1 MSDKLWIIIRREFLN
16 IVTKKT
22 FLIATFLLPIGFIG
36 FLALEIAAISTVEK
50 EDLTVL
56 IPKENASIFAEDPYE
71 FKNTSSLT
79 FEIVDL
85 SIDELKKRQ
94 DTAENEIFI
103 KPPSQ
108 TQIADYAIGKVYV
121 YSKNTV
127 SEPTKS
133 AIRKQM
139 NKRIRA
145 YRMSAEGLS
154 EEKLKAI
161 EFDLDLETKKVKEGE
176 ETQGIE
182 ILSKGIG
189 IVMGFA
195 IYMLLA
201 IYGSI
206 LMQSVIEEKTNRI
219 VEVIVS
225 SVKPF
230 QLLLGKIVALVG
242 VAFTQLMIWG
252 VAIFVIYLAAMPYLL
267 SSVQG
272 MEPAQV
278 AEMDLTNAQDLAYQI
293 QTEVELFDWSI
304 LWFLPLFFIGGFFIY
319 GSLYAAVGSAVDNV
333 QDAQQL
339 VFPVMLPL
347 ILSILVGM
355 NVIQNPNS
363 TLAVVCSYIPF
374 FSPMIMPVRM
384 AATDVA
390 WWEIILSL
398 LSLGAGFLG
407 CVWLAAKVYRT
418 GILMYGKKA
427 SFKELWR
434 WIKA

>member
-1 MSDKLWIIIRREFLN
+1 
-16 IVTKKT
+16 
-22 FLIATFLLPIGFIG
+22 
-36 FLALEIAAISTVEK
+36 
-50 EDLTVL
+50 
-56 IPKENASIFAEDPYE
+56 
-71 FKNTSSLT
+71 
-79 FEIVDL
+79 
-85 SIDELKKRQ
+85 LKKRQ

-108 TQIADYAIGKVYV
+108 SQIADYAIGKVYV

>member
-1 MSDKLWIIIRREFLN
+1 MSNKLWIIIRREFLN

-22 FLIATFLLPIGFIG
+22 FLIATFLLPIAFVGFM
-36 FLALEIAAISTVEK
+36 ALEIAAISTVEK

-56 IPKENASIFAEDPYE
+56 IPQEDASIFAQEAYQ
-71 FKNTSSLT
+71 FTNTTNLK
-79 FEIVDL
+79 FEVVDL
-85 SIDELKKRQ
+85 TIDELKHRQ

-103 KPPSQ
+103 KPPAESQ
-108 TQIADYAIGKVYV
+108 ISDYAIGKVYV
-121 YSKNTV
+121 YSKKTV
-127 SEPTKS
+127 SESTKS
-133 AIRKQM
+133 TIRKQID
-139 NKRIRA
+139 KRIRA
-145 YRMSAEGLS
+145 YRMNAEGLS
-154 EEKLKAI
+154 EDKLKAI
-161 EFDLDLETKKVKEGE
+161 EFDLDLETKKVKKGE

-219 VEVIVS
+219 VEIIVS

-230 QLLLGKIVALVG
+230 ELLLGKIMALVG
-242 VAFTQLMIWG
+242 VAMTQLLIWS
-252 VAIFVIYLAAMPYLL
+252 VAIFFIYLAAMPFLL
-267 SSVQG
+267 DSVQG
-272 MEPAQV
+272 MAPAQV
-278 AEMDLTNAQDLAYQI
+278 AEMDLTSAQDMAYQI
-293 QTEVELFDWSI
+293 QLEVGLFDWSI

-339 VFPVMLPL
+339 VFPVMIPL
-347 ILSILVGM
+347 ILSILIGM

-363 TLAVVCSYIPF
+363 TLAIVCSYIPF

-407 CVWLAAKVYRT
+407 CVWVAAKVYRT

-427 SFKELWR
+427 SFKELWK
-434 WIKA
+434 WIRA